1 MTLIVFHPA
10 RKGRGIGSE
19 SVDIGVQNDVH
30 EEFVRLVECAVKG
43 KELLCGEPFLRGDET
58 VRKIE
63 LLRAGESVEQFFSA
77 RHGDIF

>member
-1 MTLIVFHPA
+1 MTLIVFYPA

-19 SVDIGVQNDVH
+19 SMDIGVQNDVH
-30 EEFVRLVECAVKG
+30 EKFVRLVECAVKR
-43 KELLCGEPFLRGDET
+43 KEFLCGEPFLRGDDT

-63 LLRAGESVEQFFSA
+63 LLRAGKSVEQFFSA